1 MFLLSSD
8 GRHTDGDGP
17 FVEFFGLTGY
27 YFCDLFF
34 LAIEYIAR
42 QGRMS
47 ETMARRKF
55 WQIISAVEYCHQR
68 QIVHR
73 DLKVNHTLDS
83 STLLNLFRLS
93 DIVFPPFF

>member
-1 MFLLSSD
+1 
-8 GRHTDGDGP
+8 
-17 FVEFFGLTGY
+17 
-27 YFCDLFF
+27 
-34 LAIEYIAR
+34 
-42 QGRMS
+42 MS